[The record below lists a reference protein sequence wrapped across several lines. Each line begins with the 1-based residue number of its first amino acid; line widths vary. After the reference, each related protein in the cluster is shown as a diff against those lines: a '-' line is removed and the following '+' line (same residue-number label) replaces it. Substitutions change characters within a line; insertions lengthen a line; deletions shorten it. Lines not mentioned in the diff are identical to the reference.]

1 MARVFISG
9 SSDGLG
15 LMVARRLSVEGHE
28 VVLHARNEAR
38 AQDTRA
44 SLPAAAGGVI
54 GGLSALAGMRQVAQ
68 QANAA
73 GPFHAVIHNAAVG
86 YREPR
91 RIVTSDGLA
100 QVFAV
105 NTLAPYVLTALIR
118 MPQRL
123 VYLSSGLHRNGDP
136 ALDDLQWERRR
147 WSGFQAYSDS
157 KLFDAT
163 LAFAVARLRPDVLSN
178 AVDPGWVA
186 TKMGGSGAP
195 DDLVR
200 GAETQ
205 AWLAVS
211 GDAAARASG
220 RYWFHKYPRETHP
233 AVRDVAF
240 QDRLLEA
247 CAQLSGLRLPSLPPS
262 VPAANG
268 AERRVREA
276 PVRH

>member
-1 MARVFISG
+1 MARVFITG

-15 LMVARRLSVEGHE
+15 LMAAGRLSDEGHE

-38 AQDTRA
+38 ARDARA
-44 SLPAAAGGVI
+44 ALPRAVGVAI
-54 GGLSALAGMRQVAQ
+54 GDLSTLAGMRQVAQ

-73 GPFHAVIHNAAVG
+73 GPFQAVIHNAAVG

-91 RIVTSDGLA
+91 RVVTSDGLA

-105 NTLAPYVLTALIR
+105 NALAPYVLTALIR

-186 TKMGGSGAP
+186 TKMGGPGAP

-200 GAETQ
+200 GSETQ

-211 GDAAARASG
+211 ADPAARASG

-240 QDRLLEA
+240 QDELLQA
-247 CAQLSGLRLPSLPPS
+247 FAQLSGVRIPSLPPS
-262 VPAANG
+262 VPASSG
-268 AERRVREA
+268 AESRLREA
-276 PVRH
+276 PARH